1 LIEAAK
7 EFAQAYYPLVALVMA
22 VVGVVLGVRSI
33 WTRAVHKIMDFWRT
47 DVRELKAEK
56 AALSEKLK
64 RVHDAFED
72 DNNIWL
78 RQPVIKPDR
87 YNASLQSS
95 IPILLIA
102 NLKGGVG
109 KTTIAANLAVYFE
122 RQKGERVLAIDLD
135 HQGSL
140 SSMLLPEDAQRS
152 ERPAE
157 AIKSLIGGAASTGIG
172 SFAQRIPIL
181 HSRKDSLLIECDD
194 AFGNYEMRLL
204 LEWLIGDRPGDIRY
218 NLARVLH
225 SPEIQQ
231 NFDRVIIDAPPRMTP
246 GLVNALCASTH
257 LVVPFVLDVL
267 SAERVG
273 LFLQTIK
280 KMRGEL
286 FPHLELAAVV
296 GTLKGDGT
304 ERLRDTEEKALR
316 EAERGVSETWG
327 HGASH
332 VWRDVL
338 IPRRQPVSDAA
349 GVGVNLATSAIF
361 EPLGQRLFEHTARK
375 RPAGVGTRPNGRIVH
390 APGDSAHEDQFA
402 SQRASQL

>member
-1 LIEAAK
+1 MSLSQLIETSK
-7 EFAQAYYPLVALVMA
+7 EFAQAYYPLVALITTVI
-22 VVGVVLGVRSI
+22 GFILGLRTGF
-33 WTRAVHKIMDFWRT
+33 WTRILRKIADFWRT
-47 DVRELKAEK
+47 DVRSLRSQNAELAEK
-56 AALSEKLK
+56 LQ
-64 RVHDAFED
+64 RVRDAFDD

-78 RQPVIKPDR
+78 RTPVIRPDR
-87 YNASLQSS
+87 YSASLQSS
-95 IPILLIA
+95 IPILLVA

-109 KTTIAANLAVYFE
+109 KTTIAANLATYFE
-122 RQKGERVLAIDLD
+122 RRKGERVLAIDLD

-140 SSMLLPEDAQRS
+140 SSMLLPDDAQRT

-157 AIKSLIGGAASTGIG
+157 AVKSLIGGVGDAGIV

-204 LEWLIGDRPGDIRY
+204 LEWLIGDRSDDIRY
-218 NLARVLH
+218 NLACVLH
-225 SPEIQQ
+225 SPDIQQ

-257 LVVPFVLDVL
+257 LVVPFVLDIL

-273 LFLQTIK
+273 LFLRTVR

-286 FPHLELAAVV
+286 FPYLELAAVV

-304 ERLRDTEEKALR
+304 ERLRETEEKALR
-316 EAERGVSETWG
+316 EAENGVSKTWG
-327 HGASH
+327 NGTHY

-338 IPRRQPVSDAA
+338 IPRRQPIADAA
-349 GVGVNLATSAIF
+349 GVGVDLAAVTTF
-361 EPLGQRLFEHTARK
+361 EPLGQRLFDLTTRLQPAPSGP
-375 RPAGVGTRPNGRIVH
+375 RPRSRI
-390 APGDSAHEDQFA
+390 E
-402 SQRASQL
+402 RAQGNRAYEGQLSS